1 MQLSE
6 RVVLL
11 CVEGGLN
18 TDSSQPPAHAASS
31 DALRFTVNVVC
42 ACRAQVVPREDGFPF
57 AVAVVCARITCTRM
71 AFMCMTFETTSMA
84 YIVSQAVVF
93 ALCSSATFWRRH
105 RR

>member
-11 CVEGGLN
+11 CVEGGLH

-42 ACRAQVVPREDGFPF
+42 AYRAQVVPREDGFPF
-57 AVAVVCARITCTRM
+57 AVAAVCARIMCTCM
-71 AFMCMTFETTSMA
+71 AFMCMTFETALMA

-93 ALCSSATFWRRH
+93 ASLG
-105 RR
+105 